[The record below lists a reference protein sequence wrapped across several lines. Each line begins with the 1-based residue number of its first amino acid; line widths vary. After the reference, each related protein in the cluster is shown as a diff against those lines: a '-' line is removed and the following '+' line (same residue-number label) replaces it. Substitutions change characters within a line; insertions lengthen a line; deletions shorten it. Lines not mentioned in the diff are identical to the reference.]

1 MLSQSCSKYPKNKF
15 AISLRYL
22 KKEVSDEVD
31 ILHADKHESLIQ
43 IDTMVLMGMAKHSQ
57 SSQNSK
63 FAMSLQYLKKEVRD
77 EVDFLHAD
85 KHQSFLLVDFNTL
98 GIKISCNVML
108 SFLIGMIK
116 HSQSTQSIKFA
127 QGCYR
132 AKLLMFL
139 VLQYLKKEDRNGFHF
154 LHADKHQSFY
164 KLGLSFLM
172 EVVRHVQSTQNMKLV
187 IFLEYII
194 KSVTTVFVFYC
205 DAKHSDVLRGS
216 THVHCHFL
224 KINSGIFILLKHQ
237 YQCCI

>member
-1 MLSQSCSKYPKNKF
+1 
-15 AISLRYL
+15 
-22 KKEVSDEVD
+22 
-31 ILHADKHESLIQ
+31 
-43 IDTMVLMGMAKHSQ
+43 
-57 SSQNSK
+57 
-63 FAMSLQYLKKEVRD
+63 
-77 EVDFLHAD
+77 
-85 KHQSFLLVDFNTL
+85 
-98 GIKISCNVML
+98 ML

-139 VLQYLKKEDRNGFHF
+139 VLQCLKKEDSNGFHF
-154 LHADKHQSFY
+154 LHADNQSFY

-172 EVVRHVQSTQNMKLV
+172 EVVRHVQSTQNMKLI

-216 THVHCHFL
+216 THVRCYFL
-224 KINSGIFILLKHQ
+224 KIISGIFILFKQ